1 MIVHMRKWRRM
12 TPASIALCI
21 PSPHSMVEGASA
33 APTPQVR
40 TTGVLLPARGLAR
53 RRICVPCVRR
63 MMLVEYIQNSPARS
77 LFWRVALLG
86 GDGANE
92 SSSAGRAGQGT
103 GAGRGGG
110 VVRGCGRAPVPL
122 VFRAARWRRGGRGQ

>member
-1 MIVHMRKWRRM
+1 M
-12 TPASIALCI
+12 
-21 PSPHSMVEGASA
+21 
-33 APTPQVR
+33 
-40 TTGVLLPARGLAR
+40 GVLLPARGLAR
-53 RRICVPCVRR
+53 RRICVPSVRR

-103 GAGRGGG
+103 GAGCGGAVVHGAAGARGMGGGGVG
-110 VVRGCGRAPVPL
+110 VVRGGVHVALLSSPV
-122 VFRAARWRRGGRGQ
+122 FA